1 MKVLNKVFGATVL
14 ALGVSAGSAS
24 AAEVKITEV
33 DYGSVVIQTA
43 DVVLNHSQAGT
54 FSMNVSENHLTVN
67 AQDSNGR
74 KFRCVMNGTSSYSD
88 PAILER
94 VTNIAATI
102 SEGDRVQIEV
112 QKNVLPQVCHVK
124 KMLSF

>member
-1 MKVLNKVFGATVL
+1 MKVLNKVLGATVL

-24 AAEVKITEV
+24 AAEVKITE
-33 DYGSVVIQTA
+33 VVIQTA

>member
-1 MKVLNKVFGATVL
+1 MKVLNKVLGATVL

-33 DYGSVVIQTA
+33 VIQTA
-43 DVVLNHSQAGT
+43 EVVLNHSQAGT

-74 KFRCVMNGTSSYSD
+74 KFRCVMNGTVSYSD
-88 PAILER
+88 PTILER

-102 SEGDRVQIEV
+102 SEGDRVQFEV